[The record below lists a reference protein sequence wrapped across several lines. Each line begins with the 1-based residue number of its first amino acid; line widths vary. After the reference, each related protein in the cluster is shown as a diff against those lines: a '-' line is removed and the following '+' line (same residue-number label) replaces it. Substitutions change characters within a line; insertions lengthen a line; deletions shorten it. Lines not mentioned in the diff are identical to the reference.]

1 MTLSSSE
8 HIKNPARTKMNPVIR
23 VLVLTFII
31 ALQLTA
37 FIKIGMDKK
46 EYHIDELYTYM
57 LSNSYDVDRVAY
69 DDSKWDQWFSG
80 DEFSEYVS
88 VQDGERFAYDKVFYN
103 NSLDAHPPLHYCV
116 IHTVSSLFPNQFSKW
131 IGLFVNLLFMVGV
144 DLMIY
149 GISRKMITS
158 AVSMAIC
165 ACSRI

>member
-46 EYHIDELYTYM
+46 EYHVDEIYTYL
-57 LSNSYDVDRVAY
+57 LSNSYYVDRVAN

-80 DEFSEYVS
+80 E
-88 VQDGERFAYDKVFYN
+88 
-103 NSLDAHPPLHYCV
+103 
-116 IHTVSSLFPNQFSKW
+116 
-131 IGLFVNLLFMVGV
+131 
-144 DLMIY
+144 
-149 GISRKMITS
+149 
-158 AVSMAIC
+158 
-165 ACSRI
+165 